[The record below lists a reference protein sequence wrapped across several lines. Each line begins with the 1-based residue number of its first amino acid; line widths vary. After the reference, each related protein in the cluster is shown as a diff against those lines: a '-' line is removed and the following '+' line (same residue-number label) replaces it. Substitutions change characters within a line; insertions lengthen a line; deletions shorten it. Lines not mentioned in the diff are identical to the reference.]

1 MAVKHLSDEQIQDFL
16 DGNLQASEKSLKKHL
31 QSCSVCRKTW
41 SYYQNL
47 YSGLKKEPEF
57 KLPSNFAHTVISR
70 LPQMEKAQARFQF
83 SDIFISI
90 TGIAALLG
98 ALIYFIDIK
107 IFADL
112 IAKISSLVSTAK
124 NLTALNGGLMIL
136 GLAGL
141 TLLFTATL
149 DWLLVEP
156 RSKKLAR

>member
-16 DGNLQASEKSLKKHL
+16 DGNMVLSDKSLKGHL
-31 QSCSVCRKTW
+31 ESCRVCKKTL

-47 YSGLKKEPEF
+47 YLGLKQEPEF
-57 KLPSNFAHTVISR
+57 QLPSNFAHTVITR
-70 LPQMEKAQARFQF
+70 LPQMEKAQARFKF
-83 SDIFISI
+83 WDIFVAVS
-90 TGIAALLG
+90 GIAALIG

-112 IAKISSLVSTAK
+112 IAKVSSMTSFAK
-124 NLTALNGGLMIL
+124 SLTDLNGGLVVL

-156 RSKKLAR
+156 RPKKMAR